1 MPHIFNLFDCPI
13 LVHSF
18 QKFEFKMIHRIIF
31 ACMIQCLPIV
41 LKGPVFWPSILTFL
55 YHADRRKWPFCTGT
69 CGQHPSNNH
78 WLFLIHTFVNVV
90 K

>member
-41 LKGPVFWPSILTFL
+41 KVQSFGLQFSPFFIMLIEGNGHFVQELVVNTLKFRQIT
-55 YHADRRKWPFCTGT
+55 RPF
-69 CGQHPSNNH
+69 
-78 WLFLIHTFVNVV
+78 F
-90 K
+90 